1 MSESTVLVSHN
12 GPVAVVQVNRPE
24 KLNALNHATVEALD
38 ACFETLAEQGK
49 ARAVVLTG
57 SGDKAFVAGAD
68 IGELRDQQ
76 PVAAERFSR
85 VGQRL
90 MRRIERMP
98 VPVIAA
104 INGYALGGGLELALG
119 CHIRLASETA
129 RLGLPE
135 IKLGLLPGFGGTQ
148 RLARAVGRG
157 QATLMML
164 GGDPVDAA
172 TALRIGLVQKVI
184 PADALLDDAMTLA
197 QSLAGQAPLA
207 VSAILDAVDRGL
219 DMPLDAAL
227 DYESA
232 RFGLLCASDDMRE
245 GTSAFLEK
253 RKPEFKGC

>member
-1 MSESTVLVSHN
+1 
-12 GPVAVVQVNRPE
+12 
-24 KLNALNHATVEALD
+24 
-38 ACFETLAEQGK
+38 
-49 ARAVVLTG
+49 
-57 SGDKAFVAGAD
+57 
-68 IGELRDQQ
+68 IGELRKQQ
-76 PVAAERFSR
+76 PVAAEQFSR

-104 INGYALGGGLELALG
+104 INGYALGGGLELALA
-119 CHIRLASETA
+119 CHIRMASESA
-129 RLGLPE
+129 QLGLPE

-148 RLARAVGRG
+148 RLTRAVGRG

-164 GGDPVDAA
+164 GGDPIDAA
-172 TALRIGLVQKVI
+172 SAQAIGLVQKIVA
-184 PADALLDDAMTLA
+184 ADALLDDAIQLA
-197 QSLAGQAPLA
+197 ESLAGQAPLA
-207 VSAILDAVDRGL
+207 VTAILDAVDRGL

-253 RKPEFKGC
+253 RKPAFSGR